1 MFGDNTNLDHLE
13 NCECEGSAPED
24 TSGGL
29 DSRNVDHRFIR
40 AVLQHSD
47 DQTDKE
53 EGVSDDVV
61 SIPES
66 EVSLLEPSPVGIG
79 SLEVPEEEGSPNVP
93 ETVRGDEDGKESVH
107 PVYVRILRLSD
118 LDDDE
123 TDEADV
129 GEGGVDGPVE
139 RNPPFLAEPGGR
151 RSLATL

>member
-1 MFGDNTNLDHLE
+1 MFGHNANLDHLE
-13 NCECEGSAPED
+13 DSEGEGSSPED
-24 TSGGL
+24 TSGGF

-93 ETVRGDEDGKESVH
+93 ETVRGDEDGEEPVH
-107 PVYVRILRLSD
+107 PVDVRILWLSD

-129 GEGGVDGPVE
+129 GERCVDGPVE
-139 RNPPFLAEPGGR
+139 GNPPLLAKPGSRG
-151 RSLATL
+151 SLVTL